1 MNPIKDLTTED
12 LCRIYHKCNVWEWP
26 SELGEK
32 PKGNDKLPNFPNWF
46 QDLFHITTKHD
57 YVHPIMMSIEK
68 LVSEKELLRY
78 HHIHNLKCTNDEF
91 EMWWFLTEGGAFSGK
106 LKVVEYFSKL
116 LE

>member
-32 PKGNDKLPNFPNWF
+32 PKGYDKLPNFPNWF

-57 YVHPIMMSIEK
+57 
-68 LVSEKELLRY
+68 SEKELLRY